1 MRIER
6 HDDGEVLYLALD
18 TAGDWARSEFP
29 DELVTLDYNSV
40 GELIGVEVVGSA
52 AAAGMEALVN
62 AVTSSKGVKNG
73 RALRKLLEAA

>member
-6 HDDGEVLYLALD
+6 YDNGEVLYLALD
-18 TAGDWARSEFP
+18 TGGDWARSEFP
-29 DELVTLDYNSV
+29 DELVTLDYNSA
-40 GELIGVEVVGSA
+40 GELIGVEVIGSA
-52 AAAGMEALVN
+52 AAAGIDALVK